1 MPDCKVQSGA
11 QLSSRSPYVC
21 SALFPPQPA
30 GLISNEKDRSAE
42 DAVPCVAF
50 RTRTLSDRGNERTGG
65 MFFLLLSC
73 EKLFGALVRVES
85 PATFSG
91 VTRKR
96 EGALSYAALE
106 LCARGLIFRSVAIAL
121 GLQHE
126 LFRRTH
132 WEHIDYSHLSEI

>member
-1 MPDCKVQSGA
+1 MLRSYIGLFSIYEIGFWSVYS
-11 QLSSRSPYVC
+11 QLWWIGR
-21 SALFPPQPA
+21 
-30 GLISNEKDRSAE
+30 
-42 DAVPCVAF
+42 VPCVAF
-50 RTRTLSDRGNERTGG
+50 RTRTLSDRGNARTGG

-132 WEHIDYSHLSEI
+132 WEHIDYSHLSEM